1 MKMKGWT
8 QGVTAGL
15 LALVASAAMSGPGLE
30 ITDAW
35 VRALP
40 PGQPATAAYLTVTN
54 PGAEAV
60 TVEAASADRAKRVEM
75 HDTREVD
82 GMLRMRQ
89 QASVTI
95 PAGGELRFAPGG
107 LHLMLLGLEQM
118 PREGESVRLCLHSGD
133 TRHCTQATVRRD
145 AEPGDGHQHHQH

>member
-1 MKMKGWT
+1 MKGWT
-8 QGVTAGL
+8 QWLGAGL
-15 LALVASAAMSGPGLE
+15 LALGAVAAQAGPGLE
-30 ITDAW
+30 LTDAW

-40 PGQPATAAYLTVTN
+40 PGQPATAAYLTVSN
-54 PGAEAV
+54 PAAEAV
-60 TVEAASADRAKRVEM
+60 TVDAASADVAERVEM

-82 GMLRMRQ
+82 GMLRMRE

-118 PREGESVRLCLHSGD
+118 PREGESVALCLHSGEA
-133 TRHCTQATVRRD
+133 RHCTQAMVRRD
-145 AEPGDGHQHHQH
+145 ADSGIGHQHHQH